1 MAVITSKTDIEA
13 AREACRVV
21 RRVLTE
27 VKDIIAP
34 GVSTAEI
41 DQLGRRVISTE
52 GAVPSFLGYNGY
64 PMAVCVS
71 VNSEVVHGIPS
82 EKRLLKEGDL
92 VSVDVGAFKR
102 GFHGDAA
109 ETFPV
114 GRVAPLAQKLIDV
127 TYRARDLGIAAAVHG
142 GHVGDIGAVIQ
153 EEVEKN
159 GFSVVRQLVGHGI
172 GRRLHEK
179 PQVPNYGSSGR
190 GMRLSSGL
198 LLAIEPM
205 VNSGDPFVKT
215 LSDGWTV
222 TTADGSLS
230 AHAEHT
236 VMICGSEPEILTA

>member
-1 MAVITSKTDIEA
+1 MITARTEIDA
-13 AREACRVV
+13 AREAGRVV
-21 RRVLTE
+21 RRVLEE
-27 VKDIIAP
+27 VKEIIAP

-41 DQLGRRVISTE
+41 DRLGRRVIASE
-52 GAVPSFLGYNGY
+52 GATPSFLGYNGY

-82 EKRLLKEGDL
+82 AERLLREGDL
-92 VSVDVGAFKR
+92 VSVDVGAYKN

-114 GRVAPLAQKLIDV
+114 GHVTPLARKLMDV
-127 TYRARDLGIAAAVHG
+127 TYRARDLGIAAAVAG

-179 PQVPNYGSSGR
+179 PQVPNYGTRGR
-190 GMRLSSGL
+190 GMRLSNGL

-205 VNSGDPFVKT
+205 VNSGDAFVKT

-230 AHAEHT
+230 AHAEQT